1 MTTVEQSNLVN
12 LISQYNKI
20 DSTIIKRN
28 IIKLIDNSR
37 YHKNIPRLA
46 KDLNVNVNT
55 IYGYRQPQRKLNVEF
70 ESAIK
75 LTHILGVSI
84 IELMK

>member
-1 MTTVEQSNLVN
+1 MTAVEQKDLVN
-12 LISQYNKI
+12 LISQYNRI
-20 DSTIIKRN
+20 DSTTIKRN
-28 IIKLIDNSR
+28 IIKLIDNSQ

-55 IYGYRQPQRKLNVEF
+55 VYGWRQPQRKLNVEF

-75 LTHILGVSI
+75 LAHILGISI
-84 IELMK
+84 NELMK